1 MQSTD
6 FPEFYT
12 PAGTIIGRR
21 DGAVVRASG
30 IRYAR
35 AQRFRPPVAEPVSPS
50 RIRATSPAP
59 ACPQVADPF
68 LEPVMGSLF
77 AGITYDED
85 CLRLSITRPAEV
97 RPDEQLPVIV
107 WVHGGS
113 YVTGAGD
120 LPIYD
125 PAVLVSEQRVVFVAV
140 TYRLGLLG
148 FLGREDGTPANLGLL
163 DLLESLRWVQR
174 NIAAFGGNPEL
185 VTLFG
190 QSAGADA
197 IAHLMVAEGAKN
209 LFRRVIMHSAPLGL
223 ARKRHAMSRAMAEAA
238 GTFLPTATIDEVLA
252 RESATTQAARR
263 FGLKSGMPFGT
274 QYGAS
279 PLPAEADID
288 RVWEAVAPSIDVLI
302 GAMAEETRFFAV
314 LDPKYRRLL
323 ALPLLGRLISRP
335 LVSISSGLVY
345 LKSAVA
351 FARRHARAGGRAYR
365 FLVTFRPTGSEF
377 GAAHTV
383 DLPLLLGT
391 QASWS
396 FAPIL
401 GHATWAEVEAAGR
414 QVRQLWADFARTGVL
429 PAQVEVPGVLWVK
442 QEPTISVPSKQ

>member
-1 MQSTD
+1 MSSPD
-6 FPEFYT
+6 FPEFYP
-12 PAGTIIGRR
+12 PAGSIIGRR
-21 DGAVVRASG
+21 DGAVVRATG

-35 AQRFRPPVAEPVSPS
+35 AERFRPPVAEPASAAP
-50 RIRATSPAP
+50 IRATAPAP

-97 RPDEQLPVIV
+97 RPEEQLPVIV

-120 LPIYD
+120 LSIYD
-125 PAVLVSEQRVVFVAV
+125 PAALVSEQRVVFVAV

-148 FLGREDGTPANLGLL
+148 FLGSEGGTPPNLGLL

-174 NIAAFGGNPEL
+174 NIAAFGGNPAL
-185 VTLFG
+185 VTLLG
-190 QSAGADA
+190 HSSGADA
-197 IAHLMVAEGAKN
+197 AAHLMVAEGASG
-209 LFRRVIMHSAPLGL
+209 LFRRVILHSAPLGL
-223 ARKRHAMSRAMAEAA
+223 SRQRHAMSRAMAAAA
-238 GTFLPTATIDEVLA
+238 GTFEPTAAIDRVLA
-252 RESATTQAARR
+252 RESAATQAARR

-274 QYGAS
+274 QYGAF

-288 RVWEAVAPSIDVLI
+288 KAWEAVAPTIDVLI
-302 GAMAEETRFFAV
+302 GATAEETRFFAV

-323 ALPLLGRLISRP
+323 GIPLLGRLIARP
-335 LVSISSGLVY
+335 LVSFSSGLVY

-401 GHATWAEVEAAGR
+401 GQVPWADVEAAGQ
-414 QVRQLWADFARTGVL
+414 QVRQLWADFARTSVL
-429 PAQVEVPGVLWVK
+429 PARVDIPGILWVE
-442 QEPTISVPSKQ
+442 QEKAAASLAGR